1 MYKQGNVYE
10 RLTQCLDKPD
20 DRYTN
25 LRSLCSRKK
34 DSLPVLNIIHNDS
47 VKERRVLLR
56 CVQSM

>member
-1 MYKQGNVYE
+1 MYKQGNLYE

-47 VKERRVLLR
+47 VKERNIMSA
-56 CVQSM
+56 QS